1 MTGTGKRDRNDGRR
15 PLGNRV
21 TRPEP
26 CKCEW
31 TERTGPYRVPTPGNA
46 LCQTPGQTTQDT
58 RTHRHLRN
66 LLQSFDLMLGAQR
79 TTPGVDCLG
88 RSQSKQAD
96 EAFRCPDCLLLCD
109 GSMLLLNPHSDHLGH
124 LHPTCCATKPSGRK
138 HAEADVMN
146 DECGMG
152 RWSRSGM
159 TTMRRPSETRA

>member
-79 TTPGVDCLG
+79 TTLASGLPWAVA
-88 RSQSKQAD
+88 KQAGG
-96 EAFRCPDCLLLCD
+96 RGIPMSRLL
-109 GSMLLLNPHSDHLGH
+109 
-124 LHPTCCATKPSGRK
+124 T
-138 HAEADVMN
+138 VV
-146 DECGMG
+146 
-152 RWSRSGM
+152 RWIDAA
-159 TTMRRPSETRA
+159 P